1 MLETSEKLDNDKGKG
16 KSRKGKDDFKICEW
30 TSRRDTGK
38 IVQEVSIITICLY
51 RAVIASTSFDFIFN
65 LLKFRRLIVMNQNAF
80 VLHTSNQNL
89 KL

>member
-1 MLETSEKLDNDKGKG
+1 MTKAREKVEKEKRTIL
-16 KSRKGKDDFKICEW
+16 KSLSGRAGG
-30 TSRRDTGK
+30 TQSGK

-51 RAVIASTSFDFIFN
+51 RAAIASTSFDFIFN